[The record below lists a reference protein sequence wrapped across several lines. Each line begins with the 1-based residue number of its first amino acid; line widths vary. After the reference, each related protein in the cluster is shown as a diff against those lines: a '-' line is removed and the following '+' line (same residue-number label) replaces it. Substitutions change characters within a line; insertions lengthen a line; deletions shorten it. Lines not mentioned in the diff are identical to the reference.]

1 MYLMPGIST
10 IFNTPVAILS
20 TIPRRTSY
28 AGIKIFNSL
37 PCRITSL
44 RSEEAKFIS
53 ELRKYLNTYCFYSV
67 EKFMK

>member
-1 MYLMPGIST
+1 MPGIST
-10 IFNTPVAILS
+10 IFNTPFVNPS
-20 TIPRRTSY
+20 TFPRSTSY

-53 ELRKYLNTYCFYSV
+53 AFRKYSNTYCLYSV
-67 EKFMK
+67 EKFMM

>member
-1 MYLMPGIST
+1 MPGIST
-10 IFNTPVAILS
+10 IFNTPVANLS
-20 TIPRRTSY
+20 SFPRSTSY

-53 ELRKYLNTYCFYSV
+53 AFRKYSNTSCFYSI
-67 EKFMK
+67 EKFLM